1 MKDQAASLVLKVVHT
16 RNALETSQYPSK
28 SKTPTLAKKWNAVLK
43 QYIRK
48 VPKEVKTQRL
58 PLHTHLDIVSKNTS
72 EYPAHITENVCV
84 CRLSSIRVSVVFG
97 DGGKQRLSEALKP
110 PPVNTK

>member
-84 CRLSSIRVSVVFG
+84 CVGSPALGLVLYLVMVVNSVYL
-97 DGGKQRLSEALKP
+97 RP
-110 PPVNTK
+110 